1 MSTMETA
8 VAWST
13 PALITG
19 QVIHH
24 RLYPVAH
31 RLTYPSLCLRLP
43 LSRLSDLPRLGLPV
57 DRFGWMT
64 FDSRD
69 HGARDGRSLSQWIE
83 EVLRDHDIE
92 AGGEIELIC
101 FPRMLGYA
109 FKPVSF
115 WICRDTSG
123 GVRAIVA
130 EVRNTFG
137 EAHNYLLANDDGS
150 RIRNGQTLTA
160 AKRFHV
166 SPFLAIEG
174 HYSFRF
180 QFDGDRW
187 LARIDYADATGRLV
201 LATSIAGDSVALDRA
216 SIRRARIRF
225 PLQAFAV
232 VARIHWNALLL
243 WCKRLDFHTKPE
255 PLPEKTSR

>member
-1 MSTMETA
+1 MTTA
-8 VAWST
+8 PHAALSR
-13 PALITG
+13 PALVIG

-24 RLYPVAH
+24 RLHPVEH
-31 RLTYPSLCLRLP
+31 RMTYPALCLRLP
-43 LSRLSDLPRLGLPV
+43 LSRLRDLPRLGLPV
-57 DRFGWMT
+57 NRFGWLT

-69 HGARDGRSLSQWIE
+69 HGARDGSSLTHWIQG
-83 EVLRDHDIE
+83 VLRDHRIE
-92 AGGEIELIC
+92 ADGEVELVC

-115 WICRDTSG
+115 WLCRDKSG
-123 GVRAIVA
+123 GVRAVVA
-130 EVRNTFG
+130 EVHNTFG

-150 RIRNGQTLTA
+150 RVRNGQALTA
-160 AKRFHV
+160 ENRFHV

-174 HYSFRF
+174 RYSFRF

-187 LARIDYADATGRLV
+187 LARIDYADVTGRLV
-201 LATSIAGDSVALDRA
+201 LTTSVAGECVALDRA
-216 SIRRARIRF
+216 ALRRARYQF

-243 WCKRLDFHTKPE
+243 WCKRLAFHTKPE
-255 PLPEKTSR
+255 PIPEKTTR

>member
-1 MSTMETA
+1 MTTMTH
-8 VAWST
+8 VASSR
-13 PALITG
+13 PALIIG
-19 QVIHH
+19 QVLHH
-24 RLYPVAH
+24 RLHPVAH
-31 RLTYPSLCLRLP
+31 RLTYPALCLRLP
-43 LSRLSDLPRLGLPV
+43 LSRLRDLPRLGLPV
-57 DRFGWMT
+57 NRFGWLT
-64 FDSRD
+64 FDARD
-69 HGARDGRSLSQWIE
+69 HGARDGLSLIDWIHG
-83 EVLRDHDIE
+83 VLRDHAID
-92 AGGEIELIC
+92 AAGEIELIC

-115 WICRDTSG
+115 WVCRDASG
-123 GVRAIVA
+123 GVRAVVA

-174 HYSFRF
+174 RYAFRF

-201 LATSIAGDSVALDRA
+201 LTTSIAGESVALDRA
-216 SIRRARIRF
+216 SLRRARYRF
-225 PLQAFAV
+225 PLQAFSV
-232 VARIHWNALLL
+232 VARIHWNAFLL
-243 WCKRLDFHTKPE
+243 WCKRLAFHTKPE
-255 PLPEKTSR
+255 PIPEKTTR